1 VADQSAGY
9 LVSYGRSGF
18 IGRFDWPGNADGA
31 SQPFARGQRV
41 LLRTARG
48 LELGTV
54 LEPLTAISEPLF
66 PASEAGLLVGPV
78 TAADEQRAAQ
88 SAAFAAELFESAA
101 SLIESLGLPLALVEV
116 EPNLDATLAVLHVL
130 SWGEYDPAALLGTL
144 TLRYGCELLWL
155 DESRFDEVARAVT
168 AAGSD
173 HGCGAGGSCS
183 RGAGG
188 CGSAGECGSG
198 CGSGS
203 CSRGAIKTARELTE
217 YFSQLRER
225 MQRDSQRLPLR

>member
-1 VADQSAGY
+1 MADQSAGY

-18 IGRFDWPGNADGA
+18 IGRFDWPGTADGA
-31 SQPFARGQRV
+31 SPPFARGQRV

-48 LELGTV
+48 PEIGTV

-78 TAADEQRAAQ
+78 TAADELRAAQ

-101 SLIESLGLPLALVEV
+101 SLIESLGLPLTLVEV
-116 EPNLDATLAVLHVL
+116 EPNLDASLAVLHVL

-144 TLRYGCELLWL
+144 TLRHGCELLWL

-173 HGCGAGGSCS
+173 HGCG
-183 RGAGG
+183 RAGG
-188 CGSAGECGSG
+188 CGSGGCGSTGECGSG

-203 CSRGAIKTARELTE
+203 CSRGSIKTASELTE